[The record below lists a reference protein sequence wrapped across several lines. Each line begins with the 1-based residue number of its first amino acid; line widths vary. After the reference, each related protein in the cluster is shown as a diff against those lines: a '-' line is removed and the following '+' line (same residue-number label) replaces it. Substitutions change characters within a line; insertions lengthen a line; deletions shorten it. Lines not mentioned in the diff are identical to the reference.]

1 MGTDATELRG
11 LNGGWGR
18 RLSLYGDE
26 AFTEAGGA
34 ETAGWFGGRVTVA
47 KGRGATAVGLLE
59 VGHGSSLIAAAAV
72 TSELRLI
79 RE

>member
-1 MGTDATELRG
+1 M
-11 LNGGWGR
+11 
-18 RLSLYGDE
+18 SLYGDE

-59 VGHGSSLIAAAAV
+59 VGHGGSLIAAAAV
-72 TSELRLI
+72 T
-79 RE
+79 